1 MNKKY
6 LIIGALLLVGGYIAY
21 KKFYVKKDSDATDS
35 GSDEKPVNRG
45 IVPPVYE
52 PAPAQVSESA
62 PTLVVPSSTT
72 SVSLQSGKPAITD
85 NVVTASQNLP
95 SNFTYAG
102 LGKY

>member
-21 KKFYVKKDSDATDS
+21 KKFYASSNDESDSIDTA
-35 GSDEKPVNRG
+35 EVPENKG
-45 IVPPVYE
+45 IVPPVV
-52 PAPAQVSESA
+52 VSESA
-62 PTLVVPSSTT
+62 PTLVVPSITT
-72 SVSLQSGKPAITD
+72 STEMSKNKLVTKD
-85 NVVTASQNLP
+85 NVATQSAPS

>member
-21 KKFYVKKDSDATDS
+21 KKFYVNKDSDANDS
-35 GSDEKPVNRG
+35 GSDETPVNRG
-45 IVPPVYE
+45 VVPPVYE
-52 PAPAQVSESA
+52 PAPAQVSEA

-95 SNFTYAG
+95 SNLSYAG

>member
-62 PTLVVPSSTT
+62 PTLVVPTT
-72 SVSLQSGKPAITD
+72 TTEMVKNKLVTKE
-85 NVVTASQNLP
+85 NVATASQNLP